1 MPVATV
7 VGGTPK
13 LFTMPLMA
21 TGKDATLKDMI
32 IWPSAMAIIG
42 TQDSC
47 GTSAVAVLGAAWA
60 DMSSSQLF
68 RYWPVQYCWRRSRPN
83 ISAVGFRDE
92 QIHSQPLRQEFRD
105 QLALDAV
112 SGAVERRRESP

>member
-1 MPVATV
+1 MTKPATSMEYATMPVATV

-13 LFTMPLMA
+13 LFTMPLIA

-47 GTSAVAVLGAAWA
+47 GTSAVAVLGAA
-60 DMSSSQLF
+60 
-68 RYWPVQYCWRRSRPN
+68 
-83 ISAVGFRDE
+83 
-92 QIHSQPLRQEFRD
+92 
-105 QLALDAV
+105 
-112 SGAVERRRESP
+112 

>member
-1 MPVATV
+1 

-13 LFTMPLMA
+13 LFTMPLIA

-47 GTSAVAVLGAAWA
+47 DVAAALVPGVDCA
-60 DMSSSQLF
+60 DIF
-68 RYWPVQYCWRRSRPN
+68 FPPVRLLIAR
-83 ISAVGFRDE
+83 
-92 QIHSQPLRQEFRD
+92 
-105 QLALDAV
+105 
-112 SGAVERRRESP
+112 

>member
-1 MPVATV
+1 MSFAPSMTKPATSMEYATMPVATV

-13 LFTMPLMA
+13 LFTMPLIA

-47 GTSAVAVLGAAWA
+47 GVSAVAVLGAAWA

-68 RYWPVQYCWRRSRPN
+68 RYLPAQYCWRRFRPD
-83 ISAVGFRDE
+83 ISAVGF
-92 QIHSQPLRQEFRD
+92 
-105 QLALDAV
+105 
-112 SGAVERRRESP
+112 